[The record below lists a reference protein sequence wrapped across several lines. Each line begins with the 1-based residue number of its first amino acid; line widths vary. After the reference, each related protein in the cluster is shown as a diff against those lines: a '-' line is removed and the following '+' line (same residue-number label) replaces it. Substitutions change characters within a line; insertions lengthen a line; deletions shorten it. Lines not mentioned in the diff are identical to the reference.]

1 MHPEEFFPGEGSY
14 RVSLEDSP
22 PPHTHTHTHA
32 RTRTRTHSQC
42 TTSNT
47 HPFSHSPL
55 RYGVNYFEIKN
66 KKGTSLWLGVDA
78 LGLNIYEY
86 NDRLSPKIGF
96 PWSEI
101 RNISFSDKKF
111 LIKPIDKKSP
121 DFVFLTSRLRIN
133 KRILS
138 LCMGNH
144 ELYMRRRRPD
154 ALEVQQMKA
163 QAREDK
169 AHRHAERA
177 HLAREKS
184 ARVDADRKR
193 IDLEERL
200 KRFEAEAQMAM
211 QQLALSERQ
220 AKELEDKVRFAQ
232 QESALREQKRL
243 AAERERRVAE
253 LAAASLQQNATAS
266 AAERQAMIN
275 KTR

>member
-1 MHPEEFFPGEGSY
+1 MASI
-14 RVSLEDSP
+14 STS
-22 PPHTHTHTHA
+22 
-32 RTRTRTHSQC
+32 
-42 TTSNT
+42 TTTNC
-47 HPFSHSPL
+47 
-55 RYGVNYFEIKN
+55 RQ
-66 KKGTSLWLGVDA
+66 
-78 LGLNIYEY
+78 
-86 NDRLSPKIGF
+86 IGF

-154 ALEVQQMKA
+154 TLEVQQMKA

-193 IDLEERL
+193 LDLEERL

-266 AAERQAMIN
+266 AAERQPMII